1 MRVRLARRLLA
12 LLAAQ
17 VALPAVGAPSV
28 APTAFETFA
37 TRPDTLIAGQR
48 DVGSLT
54 SLDSTLTVTALVAA
68 TRTDGQRMRGVRF
81 ELRNNGGTE
90 RIYLDDRQLAKLEQ
104 DVGLMELSLTAGAAQ
119 LRGGNS
125 VVGTEACWMPHPVQ
139 RILCPEMQWA
149 PAWTGLRIWTFGG
162 SKTFE
167 FRDRTVVE
175 LRGLVER
182 SVTELN
188 EL

>member
-1 MRVRLARRLLA
+1 MRVRVARRLLA
-12 LLAAQ
+12 LLVSW
-17 VALPAVGAPSV
+17 VALPAIGAPPV

-37 TRPDTLIAGQR
+37 THPDTLVAVQR
-48 DVGSLT
+48 EVGSLS
-54 SLDSTLTVTALVAA
+54 SLDSALTVTVLVTAA
-68 TRTDGQRMRGVRF
+68 RTDAQRMRGARF
-81 ELRNNGGTE
+81 ELRDNGGTE
-90 RIYLDDRQLAKLEQ
+90 HIYLGESQLAKLEQ

-125 VVGTEACWMPHPVQ
+125 VVGTEACWMPNPVQ
-139 RILCPEMQWA
+139 RILCPELQWT

-162 SKTFE
+162 KSFE
-167 FRDRTVVE
+167 FRDRTVVD

-182 SVTELN
+182 SVTALN